1 MASYL
6 VSSQEETLAEPT
18 RKQYKSFSEEFNA
31 WRGDN
36 EITDDL
42 VCLYVR
48 EYLKGSENIE
58 NRLREDFTLKPHK
71 PSSTKTMYSCVNKY
85 LRNHGPHYLT
95 DTADRRIQ
103 SYLDTKEKR
112 TPLKQAPVITRE
124 DIQTFTVV
132 PEILS
137 RVLHKDSQGRDAKI
151 LDLWVGNQSCKKDS
165 HPPQLLQKHS
175 RCCRI
180 LSSPP
185 FLLKKHSH
193 MSHNHP
199 LTTLFKMTCAKQI
212 PTRCKTIL
220 IQALS
225 HLPCLSPI
233 VVFLL
238 MISYCHI

>member
-1 MASYL
+1 MQLPESFTLSFKIIAS
-6 VSSQEETLAEPT
+6 TLLFLAFQTSFSFLKFHMHQEPT
-18 RKQYKSFSEEFNA
+18 LLKLHI
-31 WRGDN
+31 
-36 EITDDL
+36 IT
-42 VCLYVR
+42 Y
-48 EYLKGSENIE
+48 
-58 NRLREDFTLKPHK
+58 THK
-71 PSSTKTMYSCVNKY
+71 HDMVNCTTNNY
-85 LRNHGPHYLT
+85 QM
-95 DTADRRIQ
+95 TA
-103 SYLDTKEKR
+103 EK
-112 TPLKQAPVITRE
+112 KNSH
-124 DIQTFTVV
+124 TVV

-151 LDLWVGNQSCKKDS
+151 LDLWVGNQSCKKVS
-165 HPPQLLQKHS
+165 HPPQPLQKHS

-212 PTRCKTIL
+212 PTCCKTIL

-225 HLPCLSPI
+225 HLPCFSPI

-238 MISYCHI
+238 MISCHHI

>member
-1 MASYL
+1 MCAWM
-6 VSSQEETLAEPT
+6 QEWCVLLLFLETLIMMT
-18 RKQYKSFSEEFNA
+18 RTKQHSAHTTKQNEKSRF
-31 WRGDN
+31 
-36 EITDDL
+36 
-42 VCLYVR
+42 
-48 EYLKGSENIE
+48 K
-58 NRLREDFTLKPHK
+58 H
-71 PSSTKTMYSCVNKY
+71 
-85 LRNHGPHYLT
+85 
-95 DTADRRIQ
+95 
-103 SYLDTKEKR
+103 
-112 TPLKQAPVITRE
+112 
-124 DIQTFTVV
+124 TVV

-165 HPPQLLQKHS
+165 HPPQPLQKHS

-212 PTRCKTIL
+212 PTCCKTIL